1 MQTGGWLPHGYAE
14 VADLTASAAAES
26 TLLLTRLIADQAGAA
41 LAAHAQARADG
52 VELPALV
59 HDMVAGAAFH
69 AGEFAAVRDLLADFW
84 ANEHAPVTTVVEQL
98 LRVKQ
103 FAAASVLGE
112 VAEAEHFGAGLL
124 AYADESGDDGIAA
137 IVWSAYAVLRAAAG
151 DGAGVE
157 ECRRRFDA
165 LTWDPRLVAT
175 EAGTRGLLQLAEA
188 SMGAEPA
195 ELREQMLP
203 MLVTQAAPLVALA
216 KEARSV
222 GRTLAQ
228 PLQLFELTDRR
239 QQVLRL
245 LARGSTDAAIARE
258 LAVAPRTVQGD
269 VAALKAIHGVTSRAA
284 LVAASA
290 PITGSLG
297 ILTPRQHA
305 VVELVRLGYTTRG
318 IATELGISER
328 TVEKHVSSA
337 AVRLGV
343 VGRTQL
349 AREAGT
355 PA

>member
-1 MQTGGWLPHGYAE
+1 MTEGWLPRGYAE
-14 VADLTASAAAES
+14 IADQTASAAAES
-26 TLLLTRLIADQAGAA
+26 SLNLTRLIVDQAGAA
-41 LAAHAQARADG
+41 LAAPAQARVDG
-52 VELPALV
+52 AQLPALV
-59 HDMVAGAAFH
+59 IDMVAGAAFH
-69 AGEFAAVRDLLADFW
+69 AGEFEAVRDLLADFW
-84 ANEHAPVTTVVEQL
+84 ANEHEAVTPVVEQL

-103 FAAASVLGE
+103 FAAAGVLGE
-112 VAEAEHFGAGLL
+112 VTEAEHLGAGLL
-124 AYADESGDDGIAA
+124 AYAHASGDDGIAA

-151 DGAGVE
+151 DSAGVE

-195 ELREQMLP
+195 VLHEQMLP
-203 MLVTQAAPLVALA
+203 MLVAQAAPLVALA

-228 PLQLFELTDRR
+228 PLQLFELTERR
-239 QQVLRL
+239 QRVLWL
-245 LARGSTDAAIARE
+245 VARGSTDAAIALE

-284 LVAASA
+284 LVAAAA

-297 ILTPRQHA
+297 GLTPRQHA

-337 AVRLGV
+337 AARLGV

-349 AREAGT
+349 ARGSSA